1 MNTATP
7 SRLRQRLRGDR
18 GSTTV
23 EMVSFWAVKLL
34 AWLVVVQA
42 AVWGLAV
49 LACMYAANHAV
60 QVTRIDGGSAA
71 AGQSDAIAVLDLLGP
86 VVTNR
91 QATASRNTTTA
102 TVTVS
107 GTALRVVPFVTLPV
121 HASATGPVERIG

>member
-1 MNTATP
+1 MNTATL

-23 EMVSFWAVKLL
+23 EMVGFWAVKLL

-60 QVTRIDGGSAA
+60 QVTRIDGGSPA
-71 AGQSDAIAVLDLLGP
+71 AGQSDATAVLDLLGP
-86 VVTNR
+86 MVTNR
-91 QATASRNTTTA
+91 QATASRNATTA